1 MTFLVKLYKQFITN
15 ILCVC
20 TDIYRGENFIFFIY
34 VKVKCVNFTDERKC
48 FESSNN
54 FIFFSCTRHKILHL
68 KL

>member
-1 MTFLVKLYKQFITN
+1 M
-15 ILCVC
+15 CVC
-20 TDIYRGENFIFFIY
+20 TDIYRGENLY

-54 FIFFSCTRHKILHL
+54 FIFFLYGDTKILHV

>member
-1 MTFLVKLYKQFITN
+1 MTFLVKLCKQFITN

-20 TDIYRGENFIFFIY
+20 TDIYRGENLY

-54 FIFFSCTRHKILHL
+54 FILFLYEDTKILHV